1 MKRKVFIGSSSEGLH
16 IAEEAKIYLEN
27 YFDVSIWKDG
37 GVFKSNES
45 YLASLQ
51 LASLHYDYAILIGT
65 PDDQTNFRG
74 KEVTKPRDNIIFE
87 LGLFL
92 GRLGKSKCQL
102 LLQRN
107 AELAS
112 DFDGITVYKFDSD
125 DSSSLEKA
133 LSQIKDVFIESS
145 DSQINMFPSST
156 LASVYFKNFVD
167 PICRSIARSDIK
179 INQKEFTDSLLYIIK
194 PDRIVSDMNIYAEK
208 NYKSIKSTEESIAY
222 DGRTR
227 KVQAVI
233 DNQKNKVYFYDY
245 PTILSGIEHAISS
258 LLPDIVT
265 MKDQYMVILKRELH
279 CFFSTLEE
287 LIDRADYK
295 EYVRVTSID
304 QQAETLPSNTSEKE

>member
-1 MKRKVFIGSSSEGLH
+1 MKRKVFIGSSSEGLDT
-16 IAEEAKIYLEN
+16 AMTAQKFLEN
-27 YFDVSIWKDG
+27 DFDVSVWNDG
-37 GVFKSNES
+37 AVFKSNES

-133 LSQIKDVFIESS
+133 LSQIKDVFNESS
-145 DSQINMFPSST
+145 DNEINMFPSST

-167 PICRSIARSDIK
+167 PICRAIVRSEIE
-179 INQKEFTDSLLYIIK
+179 INQQIYDDYLLHIIM
-194 PDRIVSDMNIYAEK
+194 PDKIALDMNIRAEK

-233 DNQKNKVYFYDY
+233 DHQANIVCFYDY
-245 PTILSGIEHAISS
+245 PTILSGIKHAISS

-265 MKDQYMVILKRELH
+265 KKDQYMVILERELH

-287 LIDRADYK
+287 LIDREEYN
-295 EYVRVTSID
+295 EYVRIISID
-304 QQAETLPSNTSEKE
+304 QQNATLPSSTE